1 LHSHDNREDLHVD
14 YGAIMRGEKSTRRP
28 QSGVTSS
35 ARHHRPTDIEKEREA
50 RMTTD
55 GCHNANENPQPGA
68 ERVIFATAQMNGLA
82 GFRI

>member
-1 LHSHDNREDLHVD
+1 
-14 YGAIMRGEKSTRRP
+14 
-28 QSGVTSS
+28 
-35 ARHHRPTDIEKEREA
+35 
-50 RMTTD
+50 MTTD